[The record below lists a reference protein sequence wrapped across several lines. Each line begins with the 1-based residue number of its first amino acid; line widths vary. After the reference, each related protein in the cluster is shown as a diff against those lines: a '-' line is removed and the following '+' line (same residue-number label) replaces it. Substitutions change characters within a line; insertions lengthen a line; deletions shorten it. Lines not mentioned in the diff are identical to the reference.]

1 MRTKLQL
8 KPIEA
13 GLDQAFPRTPTT
25 SSVID
30 MFKAFWPLDRLI
42 KDLYTGEVSYAGM
55 TPVMIDHDGQYG
67 EIVPSLTGWASCM
80 QRIARRLG
88 TPLDL
93 SFLLRLAKRLE
104 NGVFMDTTDVDRAQ
118 SLIDRCRAI
127 YLACP
132 VHVRKAA
139 TVEEFIDIE
148 IEELGLRRAA

>member
-1 MRTKLQL
+1 MRTNLPRR
-8 KPIEA
+8 PIEA
-13 GLDQAFPRTPTT
+13 AFDRAFPRTPTT

-30 MFKAFWPLDRLI
+30 MFKAFWPLDRLLA
-42 KDLYTGEVSYAGM
+42 DLYAGEIGYAGI
-55 TPVMIDHDGQYG
+55 TPVMLDHDGTWG
-67 EIVPSLTGWASCM
+67 EIVPSLTGWASCLE
-80 QRIARRLG
+80 RIARRLD

-104 NGVFMDTTDVDRAQ
+104 NGIFMDISDVDRAK

-132 VHVRKAA
+132 VHIRKAA

-148 IEELGLRRAA
+148 IEQLGLRRAA